1 MPKTLEKALL
11 WMVLFSNKVYL
22 SMAMSKVLFITLF
35 ILFGSRTFAQK
46 SYFFIHFKDKPGSK
60 EFFEV
65 TSRSSLR
72 RTHQNLKFD
81 YSDLSVDTSYI
92 NSISKVPDLRIIL
105 SSKWLNGVLINSEN
119 SSLKVISQLPF
130 VNSVTFVSKNTKD
143 GIGNSLLEYQSTSS
157 FDYGNA
163 GFQVQSLKADKMH
176 DMCLNGAGIYIAVF
190 DGGFQNANQIQSLAH
205 IFQQNRLKFTYN
217 IVENQSD
224 VFSRHV
230 HGTNVLSCLAGYSP
244 GKLIGTG
251 FGSDFALIITEDVK
265 SEKKIEEYYWLK
277 GAEMADSLGVD
288 IISSS
293 LGYYTFDDTSEN
305 HQLSELDG
313 KTTVITKA
321 AAMAARKGILVVNSA
336 GNNYNVNSW
345 RKIVFP
351 CDADSILS
359 VGAVDNNFSKSS
371 FSAIGPSEDGRIKL
385 EVSAFG
391 SGVTINNS
399 GNSFYSGSGTSYSAP
414 LITGLAAG
422 LWQSNRGLTNIQI
435 RNAIIQ
441 SSSLYLSPNNEIGY
455 GIPDFEKAYNLLNSK
470 FFTRCKEQTN
480 SYDLYPN
487 PVSDLLTIQSN
498 NFSEGTEYYL
508 FDLNGKE
515 ITNGIINVQSFAKLK
530 LDFTYLGPGIYIL
543 KIGDK
548 QYKIVKI

>member
-1 MPKTLEKALL
+1 MG
-11 WMVLFSNKVYL
+11 
-22 SMAMSKVLFITLF
+22 MSKVFSVTLF
-35 ILFGSRTFAQK
+35 ILIGHLTFAQK
-46 SYFFIHFKDKPGSK
+46 SYFFVQFKDKPDYK
-60 EFFEV
+60 ESYEI
-65 TSRSSLR
+65 TARSSLR
-72 RTHQNLKFD
+72 RTKQNLKFD
-81 YSDLSVDTSYI
+81 YSDLLVNKSYI
-92 NSISKVPDLRIIL
+92 YSISNVPDLNIIL
-105 SSKWLNGVLINSEN
+105 SSKWLNGVLVNSDN
-119 SSLKVISQLPF
+119 TALKLIMEFPF
-130 VNSVTFVSKNTKD
+130 VRNVTLVSKNAKT
-143 GIGNSLLEYQSTSS
+143 GNGNSLLEYQSTSS

-176 DMCLNGAGIYIAVF
+176 DMCLNGAGIYVAVF
-190 DGGFQNANQIQSLAH
+190 DGGFQNANQIQSLNH
-205 IFQQNRLKFTYN
+205 IFEQNRLKYTYN
-217 IVENQSD
+217 VVENKQD
-224 VFSRHV
+224 VFLRHV

-251 FGSDFALIITEDVK
+251 FGADFALIITEDVK

-277 GAEMADSLGVD
+277 GAEIADSLGVD

-293 LGYYTFDDTSEN
+293 LGYFNFDDSSEN

-313 KTTVITKA
+313 KTTVITIA
-321 AAMAARKGILVVNSA
+321 AVMAARKGILIVNSA
-336 GNNYNVNSW
+336 GNNYNDNSW

-371 FSAIGPSEDGRIKL
+371 FSAIGPTEDGRIKP

-414 LITGLAAG
+414 LVAGLAAG
-422 LWQSNRGLTNIQI
+422 LWQSNRSITNIQL

-441 SSSLYLSPNNEIGY
+441 SSSFHLTPNNEIGY

-470 FFTRCKEQTN
+470 VLSKCKEQINT
-480 SYDLYPN
+480 YDLYPN
-487 PVSDLLTIQSN
+487 PVSDLLTIQAG

-508 FDLNGKE
+508 LDLNGKK
-515 ITNGIINVQSFAKLK
+515 ITNGKIDVQSFAKLN
-530 LDFTYLGPGIYIL
+530 LDLTYLGPGIYVL

-548 QYKIVKI
+548 KYKIVKI